1 MCNFSLIRSHIYLIM
16 HEIYIVKG
24 CVQFKITRTFS
35 QRIWKGRLKQKF
47 KNMVVK
53 GLEEQLSD

>member
-1 MCNFSLIRSHIYLIM
+1 MIM

-35 QRIWKGRLKQKF
+35 QGIWRGRLKQKF
-47 KNMVVK
+47 KNMVDN
-53 GLEEQLSD
+53 GLEERLSD

>member
-1 MCNFSLIRSHIYLIM
+1 MIM

-35 QRIWKGRLKQKF
+35 QGIRKGRLKQKF
-47 KNMVVK
+47 RNMVDK
-53 GLEEQLSD
+53 GLEELLSDWE